1 MVGSG
6 VVNVN
11 EDKRKDVVHYII
23 VVIAVVLGILVL
35 YVPCAREGV
44 QDNRIGADDVRN
56 KIEQAGRTQQTITGG
71 LEEAAAGAGYIT
83 AGIERGEAALGKA
96 DDAADRLETGLTE
109 SGKLIGECQQIVG
122 RVRARGEAQGKNN

>member
-1 MVGSG
+1 M
-6 VVNVN
+6 N
-11 EDKRKDVVHYII
+11 EDKRKDIVYYI
-23 VVIAVVLGILVL
+23 VVIAAVVLGFLIL

-56 KIEQAGRTQQTITGG
+56 EIEQAGRTQQTITGG
-71 LEEAAAGAGYIT
+71 LEGAATGAGDIT

-96 DDAADRLETGLTE
+96 DDAADRLERGFTE